1 MSKKKN
7 RGQLYDKFRRGSIPT
22 GADFADLIRS
32 GVNFVDDGMDIP
44 ETDALLPIKIRG
56 RSEYN
61 HIFDFCDNQ
70 WNLQWRL
77 SQVSNDE
84 QVSETTRHGLNF
96 SSNSTSRL
104 FIEQEFGNL
113 GLSNEEPQ
121 ARLHIRQ
128 LGSQDCFRIDDEAS
142 DLSPFIIDSTG
153 ALGLGTLSP
162 QAVFHLTNSSVNDSV
177 RIDDQSSDD
186 TPFVIQKDGN
196 VGIGYDSTNVK
207 VAINGG
213 LNVGNTNDPGDKN
226 ASIQGNLHVHTDTQL
241 GDDDQHKVVMP
252 AKLQS
257 VETPNASSKVE
268 INDSL
273 QINENLTV
281 KKNVL
286 LEGTLTVNGDVI
298 TKDTEHVL
306 GNVILGDEDS
316 DTITVTGTMI
326 SGHSSGKLEIND
338 AVNIKQSLEVLGNVN
353 LGNNDAD
360 IITIQGSLKSGHS
373 SGKLEIDDAVN
384 IKQTLEVVESLKLS
398 GSTQINEFSTDT
410 SLNGNSDTALPTEK
424 AVKSYVDQTSTSL
437 QTNIDGTLP
446 IGAIIMWHGSSTPL
460 GWLLCDGSSGTP
472 DLRDRFIVGAGK
484 DYSLGNIGG
493 KDKVTLTEAEMP
505 QHTHIGD
512 ISLDG
517 SHTHDLSVKRGS
529 HENNHGVHNFTSHTA
544 WADYTNAKISGGSH
558 THTIDIKEAGSTV
571 SHENRPPYFALS
583 FIMKIS

>member
-7 RGQLYDKFRRGSIPT
+7 RGQLYDKFRQGSIPT

-326 SGHSSGKLEIND
+326 SGHSSGKLEI
-338 AVNIKQSLEVLGNVN
+338 
-353 LGNNDAD
+353 
-360 IITIQGSLKSGHS
+360 
-373 SGKLEIDDAVN
+373 DDAVN
-384 IKQTLEVVESLKLS
+384 IKQTLEVAENIKLS
-398 GSTQINEFSTDT
+398 GSTLINEFLENM
-410 SLNGNSDTALPTEK
+410 SLGGGSNGALPTER
-424 AVKSYVDQTSTSL
+424 AVKLYVD
-437 QTNIDGTLP
+437 
-446 IGAIIMWHGSSTPL
+446 
-460 GWLLCDGSSGTP
+460 
-472 DLRDRFIVGAGK
+472 
-484 DYSLGNIGG
+484 
-493 KDKVTLTEAEMP
+493 
-505 QHTHIGD
+505 D
-512 ISLDG
+512 ISNSLNSQINELKALINAVDVQM
-517 SHTHDLSVKRGS
+517 SAIKASNLSEADVAVIATDIANVQIGKLELNWGVQNQTPWLNEYDQEFDTYLPRGEVVVGLHS
-529 HENNHGVHNFTSHTA
+529 VHANGQEDRKFAYNYRSLNLVHN
-544 WADYTNAKISGGSH
+544 K
-558 THTIDIKEAGSTV
+558 
-571 SHENRPPYFALS
+571 
-583 FIMKIS
+583 